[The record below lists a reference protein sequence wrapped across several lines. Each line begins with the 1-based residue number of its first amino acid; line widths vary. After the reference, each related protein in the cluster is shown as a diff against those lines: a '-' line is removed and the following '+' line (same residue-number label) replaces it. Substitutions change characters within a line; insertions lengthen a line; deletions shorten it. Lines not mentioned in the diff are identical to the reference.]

1 MPGYEGF
8 EYFHP
13 TFLYESAWDILTFC
27 VLFFFYAKKRKNHGE
42 TTALY
47 FIVYS
52 LGRIFVESLR
62 LDSLYWGEWRAAQV
76 TGVILMAVGI
86 LLFVYFRKKG
96 KPIVKQTA

>member
-1 MPGYEGF
+1 MPGCLKDLSTTTLLIRERLGYPDA
-8 EYFHP
+8 YAS
-13 TFLYESAWDILTFC
+13 LL
-27 VLFFFYAKKRKNHGE
+27 LYAKKRKNHGE

-62 LDSLYWGEWRAAQV
+62 LDSLYWGDWRAAQV

>member
-1 MPGYEGF
+1 
-8 EYFHP
+8 
-13 TFLYESAWDILTFC
+13 
-27 VLFFFYAKKRKNHGE
+27 
-42 TTALY
+42 
-47 FIVYS
+47 
-52 LGRIFVESLR
+52 